1 MEYQKI
7 ANLMDDNTLNQ
18 PSKFRTRNW
27 IEIND
32 ESRVAYNVNSQIQF
46 KTTVLKSSLCDYSDA
61 YILVKGTITVNNTA
75 AQGAAANNTNKK
87 VIFKNCAPFTNC
99 ISEINNTQIDN
110 AKDIDIVMPMYK
122 LIEYSDNYAKTT
134 GSLWQYCKDIPA
146 RNANDDDVIVE
157 FTEGN
162 LTDSFNFKL
171 KITDRTGNG
180 GTKNVEIMVPLK
192 YLSNFRRTLEMP
204 LISCEVNLILTWSSS
219 CVLIATVNPNQ
230 AATFAIT
237 DTKLYIPVVTL
248 STQENTKFLQQLK
261 SGFKRVINWNK
272 YLSKPELLAQNP
284 SLNHLVEPSFQGVNR
299 LFILAFE
306 NDNHRTSDE
315 RYYLPTVEIK
325 DYNIVINGENF
336 FDQPIKNNKIAYDN
350 IRKIA
355 TGQGD
360 DYTTGCLLDY
370 PYFANTYKM
379 IAVDLSKQQA
389 LDADPRAIQQIN
401 FTANLDRAGNTR
413 VYFILE
419 EAKETILDFSQGT
432 VKVL

>member
-7 ANLMDDNTLNQ
+7 ANLIDDYASNQ
-18 PSKFRTRNW
+18 TSKFRTRNW

-32 ESRVAYNVNSQIQF
+32 ESRGAYNVNSQIKF
-46 KTTVLKSSLCDYSDA
+46 KTTMLKSSLCDYSDA
-61 YILVKGTITVNNTA
+61 YILVKGTISVNNTP
-75 AQGAAANNTNKK
+75 AQGAGANNINKK
-87 VIFKNCAPFTNC
+87 VTFKNCAPFTNC

-110 AKDIDIVMPMYK
+110 AKDIDSVMPVYN

-146 RNANDDDVIVE
+146 RNVNNEIIV
-157 FTEGN
+157 FDINN
-162 LTDSFNFKL
+162 LIDSFKFKA
-171 KITDRTGNG
+171 KITGQTGND
-180 GTKNVEIMVPLK
+180 GTKGVEIMVPLK
-192 YLSNFRRTLEMP
+192 YLSNFWGTLEMP
-204 LISCEVNLILTWSSS
+204 LINCEVNLILTWSST
-219 CVLIATVNPNQ
+219 CVLISTGVQNQ
-230 AATFAIT
+230 AARFTIT
-237 DTKLYIPVVTL
+237 DTKLYVPVVTL

-284 SLNHLVEPSFQGVNR
+284 NLNHLVEPSFQGINR
-299 LFILAFE
+299 LFVLAFE
-306 NDNHRTSDE
+306 NDNYRRSDE

-336 FDQPIKNNKIAYDN
+336 FDQPIKNNNKITYGN

-355 TGQGD
+355 TSQGD

-389 LDADPRAIQQIN
+389 LDADPIAIQQIN